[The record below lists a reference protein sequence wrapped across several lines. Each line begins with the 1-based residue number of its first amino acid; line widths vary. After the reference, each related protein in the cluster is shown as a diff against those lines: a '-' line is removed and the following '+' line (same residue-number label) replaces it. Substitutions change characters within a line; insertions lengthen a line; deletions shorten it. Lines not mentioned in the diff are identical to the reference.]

1 MSAKDTV
8 GSGASRAEGSADH
21 LMRDGLSLLA
31 PEETVLAAMIEG
43 WEQQQRSRMLANLTI
58 ERRTQIVRRLVVFTN
73 DYPWRW
79 SSADVEEWTT
89 HLVESGSAHSTV
101 RLYQMAA
108 SLFCSY
114 ISDVRYRWHEVCERH
129 FGVHPVQIF
138 HEWNMVVHRS
148 DYEGRPGNRPLTRDE
163 LQAFFDYCDTRVS
176 RVGASG
182 RKGWLASYRD
192 ATLFKVI
199 YAWGLRRREASML
212 DIVDWTANPAAA
224 EFGRYGALSVRH
236 GKALSGGPPRR
247 RTVLTTMEWAAEA
260 VDEWVT
266 EIRPLYDSD
275 QLALW
280 PTERSARVGAVS
292 ISQRFAEYRDAVG
305 LEKHLGPHCLRHSYA
320 THLLEDGFDHLFVQQ
335 QLGHS
340 WGSTTAIY
348 TSVGTDYKNNALR
361 RALSRAFTTASTDGE
376 N

>member
-8 GSGASRAEGSADH
+8 GSVASRAEGSADH

-163 LQAFFDYCDTRVS
+163 LQAFFDYCDTRVN

-212 DIVDWTANPAAA
+212 DTVDWTANPAAT

-247 RTVLTTMEWAAEA
+247 CA
-260 VDEWVT
+260 
-266 EIRPLYDSD
+266 
-275 QLALW
+275 
-280 PTERSARVGAVS
+280 G
-292 ISQRFAEYRDAVG
+292 
-305 LEKHLGPHCLRHSYA
+305 LGP
-320 THLLEDGFDHLFVQQ
+320 
-335 QLGHS
+335 
-340 WGSTTAIY
+340 
-348 TSVGTDYKNNALR
+348 
-361 RALSRAFTTASTDGE
+361 
-376 N
+376 